1 MTYYCPTI
9 SDLQMDDGR
18 IIVDRA
24 ISLVYDEYLSMDY
37 VYQVQKIVDEVRD
50 EFPYLRKVS
59 EQRSIVIEQKM
70 TDLSYTIKVYIQREV
85 ADNIGLIDRLMER
98 LREPLYGPKPD
109 EFKRRHNWQIFPS
122 SKTADLK
129 SEKTSGQDKQAVRPC
144 IDLSKVPAEFE
155 FMLTSAFKDQA
166 KEFNKSLDLIY
177 SSSRPDWIQK
187 YYVELLHD
195 RWSHIARAD
204 IAMGGLIS
212 KVMAKVANDPRFAQ
226 AENWWRGFA
235 IALSKGDGLAAYE
248 ACQRFLEKRPQADAT
263 ADLDD

>member
-9 SDLQMDDGR
+9 ADLQTDDGS
-18 IIVDRA
+18 IVVDRD
-24 ISLVYDEYLSMDY
+24 ISLLYDEYLSMDY
-37 VYQVQKIVDEVRD
+37 VYWVQKVVDEVRD

-59 EQRSIVIEQKM
+59 EQRSIVIEQRM

-98 LREPLYGPKPD
+98 LREPLYGPKPV

-129 SEKTSGQDKQAVRPC
+129 TEKTTGQDMKDVRPGL
-144 IDLSKVPAEFE
+144 DLSKVPAEFE
-155 FMLTSAFKDQA
+155 FMLTTAFKDQA
-166 KEFNKSLDLIY
+166 KEFYKSLDLIN
-177 SSSRPDWIQK
+177 SGSRPDWIRN

-195 RWSHIARAD
+195 RWPHIARAD

-212 KVMAKVANDPRFAQ
+212 KVMAKVADDPRYVQ
-226 AENWWRGFA
+226 SENWWRGFA

-248 ACQRFLEKRPQADAT
+248 TCQRFLEKRPQADAT
-263 ADLDD
+263 AGLED

>member
-9 SDLQMDDGR
+9 SDLQTDDGR
-18 IIVDRA
+18 IVVDRA

-37 VYQVQKIVDEVRD
+37 VYWVQKVVDEVRD

-70 TDLSYTIKVYIQREV
+70 TDLSYTIKIYVQTEV
-85 ADNIGLIDRLMER
+85 ADNIGLIDRLMEK
-98 LREPLYGPKPD
+98 LREPLYGPKPV
-109 EFKRRHNWQIFPS
+109 EFKRRHNWQIFPT

-129 SEKTSGQDKQAVRPC
+129 TEKTSGQDKEAVGPG

-155 FMLTSAFKDQA
+155 FMLTSAFKDQT
-166 KEFNKSLDLIY
+166 KQFYKSLDLIN
-177 SSSRPDWIQK
+177 SGSRPDWVRK

-204 IAMGGLIS
+204 IAMDGLIS
-212 KVMAKVANDPRFAQ
+212 KVMAKVADDPRYAQ
-226 AENWWRGFA
+226 SENWWRGFA

-248 ACQRFLEKRPQADAT
+248 TCQRFLEKRLQADAT
-263 ADLDD
+263 SGLED